1 MKSITKSL
9 KDIAVLTISL
19 TLAFILALA
28 ANFAYGEWSNPPLSP
43 PTSNVPAPLNEG
55 WDLQIKS
62 GRLGAQHLNAF
73 NVSAID
79 TMRAPEYCDEFGANC
94 VNAAQLYNLVNAAP
108 AAASGCAA
116 TGGYY
121 NGYNSAV
128 PALNH
133 LENHVTASGGGS
145 CSANTHT
152 LYQCIDGIVKT
163 IATWETEPDTCG
175 G

>member
-1 MKSITKSL
+1 
-9 KDIAVLTISL
+9 
-19 TLAFILALA
+19 
-28 ANFAYGEWSNPPLSP
+28 
-43 PTSNVPAPLNEG
+43 LNEG

-108 AAASGCAA
+108 AAPAAASGCAA
-116 TGGYY
+116 TGRLY
-121 NGYNSAV
+121 NGRNSAV
-128 PALNH
+128 PALDH
-133 LENHVTASGGGS
+133 LENYVGVSRNGCDADTR
-145 CSANTHT
+145 T

-163 IATWETEPDTCG
+163 IETRKTGMNTCG

>member
-62 GRLGAQHLNAF
+62 GRLGAQYLNAF

-79 TMRAPEYCDEFGANC
+79 TMRAPEYCDAFGANC
-94 VNAAQLYNLVNAAP
+94 VNAAQLYNLVYPPPTPPSNSSRGNSVTQ
-108 AAASGCAA
+108 SGTHGQTVTVWNYPS
-116 TGGYY
+116 TGGPRT
-121 NGYNSAV
+121 GFDR
-128 PALNH
+128 
-133 LENHVTASGGGS
+133 
-145 CSANTHT
+145 
-152 LYQCIDGIVKT
+152 YQCNDG
-163 IATWETEPDTCG
+163 TWEITYSQSSRRSGDR
-175 G
+175 

>member
-94 VNAAQLYNLVNAAP
+94 VNAAQLYNLVYPPPTPPRNCSRGNSVTQ
-108 AAASGCAA
+108 SGTHGQIAKVKNYPSN
-116 TGGYY
+116 GGLWT
-121 NGYNSAV
+121 SIDR
-128 PALNH
+128 
-133 LENHVTASGGGS
+133 
-145 CSANTHT
+145 
-152 LYQCIDGIVKT
+152 YQCNDG
-163 IATWETEPDTCG
+163 TWEIIR
-175 G
+175 